1 MEKDMKSKKYYIVV
15 NRWDES
21 KKEYITRVVSQTH
34 NKDKAFKLFGQMQTS
49 SDEPLIEIYEETE
62 DSYERIAYK
71 DNYKG

>member
-1 MEKDMKSKKYYIVV
+1 MKSKKYYIVV

-21 KKEYITRVVSQTH
+21 KKEYIARVVSQTH

-49 SDEPLIEIYEETE
+49 LDEPLIEIYEETE

>member
-1 MEKDMKSKKYYIVV
+1 MKSKKYYIVV

-21 KKEYITRVVSQTH
+21 RKEYIGRVVYQTR
-34 NKDKAFKLFGQMQTS
+34 NKDRAFKFFGQMQTS

-62 DSYERIAYK
+62 ESYERIAYK